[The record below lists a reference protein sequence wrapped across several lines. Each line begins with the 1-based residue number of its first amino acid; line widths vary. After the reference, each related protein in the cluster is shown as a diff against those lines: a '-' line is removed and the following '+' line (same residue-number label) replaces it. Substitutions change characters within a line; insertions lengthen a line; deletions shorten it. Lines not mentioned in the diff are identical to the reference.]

1 MKFECRVKSIM
12 TAFIFWN
19 LPDFNANKKL
29 NEFLI
34 KPFFSVQISWMRSWR
49 SMLCRWLSR
58 IMYVYDYRDISM
70 LIELF
75 GFFGLCGFWCKDQNQ
90 YFSHR
95 LLIWKGEFF
104 QWDFN
109 DRNQTCSYGETWIRL
124 SGWIVSSS
132 AFWSF
137 RIYMIL
143 MQWSKSMTSLS
154 NTPLQKQAFD
164 WDLEEKTQDSVFE
177 EKWLWNWGW
186 V

>member
-1 MKFECRVKSIM
+1 MEEIKGVFTEKYDFECRVKSIM
-12 TAFIFWN
+12 TAFNFWN
-19 LPDFNANKKL
+19 LPDFNSNEKL

-34 KPFFSVQISWMRSWR
+34 KPFF
-49 SMLCRWLSR
+49 LSAAFLNE
-58 IMYVYDYRDISM
+58 ILMKHVMPVVIENNVYDYRDISM

-75 GFFGLCGFWCKDQNQ
+75 VFFGLCGFWCKDQNQ

-95 LLIWKGEFF
+95 LLIWRGEFF

-137 RIYMIL
+137 RIYMFL
-143 MQWSKSMTSLS
+143 MQWSKSLTS
-154 NTPLQKQAFD
+154 
-164 WDLEEKTQDSVFE
+164 
-177 EKWLWNWGW
+177 
-186 V
+186 